1 MPRLDP
7 HVQLTLIHGDA
18 PFIIER
24 EARAFVNA
32 VLPPEEQT
40 YGLTVVDFETT
51 PVAEAVSALYS
62 GSLMAGTRVLLLE
75 NVQALRAGAA
85 RAKEPAEGEEP
96 SEADEP
102 EEAAKSGTKP
112 PQKVLTEALASIP
125 PGVFVVLTHV
135 STRERKGYAL
145 SAQLSKL
152 VASNGQSAQHKMP
165 WERELGQW
173 LIQEARERGKRLDPA
188 AASLLVE
195 LTGRDHGRLSSEL
208 DKVSAYVGKAERI
221 SADDVSAVAVRSAEA
236 TSFQLVDAIAEGD
249 TAKALAMLPDLVPPH
264 NAASAAILLLGMI
277 ARNLRL
283 LWQASYLGRN
293 RAPVD
298 RGRPPESLAE
308 LLPTQQNVSEA
319 TRSDYVAKKL
329 AGHAR
334 NFTDT
339 QAAVSLERVLHAD
352 QALKGQTGEHL
363 DPRLVVE
370 RLVTELCLLAQRS
383 RP

>member
-1 MPRLDP
+1 MPALDP

-18 PFIIER
+18 LFIIER
-24 EARAFVNA
+24 EAHAFVDA
-32 VLPPEEQT
+32 ILRPEERT
-40 YGLTVVDFETT
+40 YGLTVVDLETT
-51 PVAEAVSALYS
+51 PVTDALGALYT
-62 GSLMAGTRVLLLE
+62 GSLMAGTRVLLLQ
-75 NVQALRAGAA
+75 NVQTLRAGV
-85 RAKEPAEGEEP
+85 AKVKEAPEGDEAPEPEEPEEP
-96 SEADEP
+96 S
-102 EEAAKSGTKP
+102 KSGSKP
-112 PQKVLTEALASIP
+112 PQKLLSEALANIP

-145 SAQLSKL
+145 SVALTKL
-152 VASNGQSAQHKMP
+152 VTSRGQSAQFSTP
-165 WERELGQW
+165 WERELSQW
-173 LIQEARERGKRLDPA
+173 VIQEARQRGKRLDPPA
-188 AASLLVE
+188 AELLVE
-195 LTGRDHGRLSSEL
+195 LTGRDQARLSSEL
-208 DKVSAYVGKAERI
+208 DKVAAYVGQADRI
-221 SADDVSAVAVRSAEA
+221 SAEDVSAVAVRSAEA

-249 TAKALAMLPDLVPPH
+249 AAKALAMLPDLVPAH
-264 NAASAAILLLGMI
+264 NATSAAIPLLGMI

-283 LWQASYLGRN
+283 LWQASHLARN

-308 LLPTQQNVSEA
+308 LLPTQQNVVEA
-319 TRSDYVAKKL
+319 TRSSFVAKKL

-339 QAAVSLERVLHAD
+339 QAALSLERVLYAD

-383 RP
+383 R

>member
-1 MPRLDP
+1 
-7 HVQLTLIHGDA
+7 VT
-18 PFIIER
+18 
-24 EARAFVNA
+24 
-32 VLPPEEQT
+32 
-40 YGLTVVDFETT
+40 
-51 PVAEAVSALYS
+51 
-62 GSLMAGTRVLLLE
+62 
-75 NVQALRAGAA
+75 
-85 RAKEPAEGEEP
+85 
-96 SEADEP
+96 
-102 EEAAKSGTKP
+102 
-112 PQKVLTEALASIP
+112 
-125 PGVFVVLTHV
+125 
-135 STRERKGYAL
+135 
-145 SAQLSKL
+145 
-152 VASNGQSAQHKMP
+152 
-165 WERELGQW
+165 
-173 LIQEARERGKRLDPA
+173 QEAKQRGKRLDEPA
-188 AASLLVE
+188 AELLVQ

-208 DKVSAYVGKAERI
+208 NKVSAYVGKAERI

-249 TAKALAMLPDLVPPH
+249 TAKALAMLPDLVPAH
-264 NAASAAILLLGMI
+264 NAAGAAIMLLGMV

-308 LLPTQQNVSEA
+308 LLPVQQNVVEA
-319 TRSDYVAKKL
+319 TRSDFVARKL

-339 QAAVSLERVLHAD
+339 QAALSLERVLYAD

-383 RP
+383 PR

>member
-1 MPRLDP
+1 MPKLDP
-7 HVQLTLIHGDA
+7 HVQLTLIQGDA
-18 PFIIER
+18 PFTIER
-24 EARAFVNA
+24 EARAFVDA

-40 YGLTVVDFETT
+40 YGLTVVDLETT
-51 PVAEAVSALYS
+51 PVTEAVSALYS
-62 GSLMAGTRVLLLE
+62 GSLMAGTRVLLLR
-75 NVQALRAGAA
+75 NLQALRAGAV
-85 RAKEPAEGEEP
+85 RAKEPAEGDESSDPEP
-96 SEADEP
+96 PDEG
-102 EEAAKSGTKP
+102 AKPGSKP

-135 STRERKGYAL
+135 SMRERKGYAVS
-145 SAQLSKL
+145 SALTKL
-152 VASNGQSAQHKMP
+152 VGSKGQTSQHKTP
-165 WERELGQW
+165 WEDELGRW
-173 LIQEARERGKRLDPA
+173 VIQEARQRGKRLDDA

-195 LTGRDHGRLSSEL
+195 LTGRDQGRLSSEL
-208 DKVSAYVGKAERI
+208 DKVAAYVGKPEQI
-221 SADDVSAVAVRSAEA
+221 TADDVSAVAVRSAEA

-249 TAKALAMLPDLVPPH
+249 AAKALAMLPDLVPAH
-264 NAASAAILLLGMI
+264 NATSAAVPLLGMI

-298 RGRPPESLAE
+298 RGKPPDALAE
-308 LLPTQQNVSEA
+308 LLPTQQNVTEA
-319 TRSDYVAKKL
+319 TRSDFVARKL

-339 QAAVSLERVLHAD
+339 QAALSLERVLHAD
-352 QALKGQTGEHL
+352 RALKGQTGEHL

-383 RP
+383 R